1 MRRATTAS
9 LAIVAASI
17 TLPVLGQWLEL
28 PTAGLPRTADGKPD
42 LTAPAPRLAD
52 GTPDLS
58 GMWHRTVGR
67 YYNNVAADL
76 KPADVQPWAETLYQR
91 RKADFGKDSMEV
103 RCLPLGPV
111 ATTTPYADVKFVQ
124 TPTLVV
130 LLLDD
135 LTYRQIHLD
144 GRGLPLDPNPSWMGY
159 SVGRWEGDTL
169 VVESS
174 GFTDRSWLDY
184 DGHPHTEALRVVE
197 RYRRRDVGHLDLE
210 VTFEDPGAFTKPW
223 TVSVPLELFPDTE
236 ILEFVC
242 KENEKSTIHM
252 TSSSDGQATAP
263 VSVAQETLTKYV
275 GAYEIS
281 GTDNSTPVAVSISG
295 AALFLD
301 YNRGGPEQLVP
312 MSETDFSLSGTVIR
326 FVADDRDV
334 ITHLVI
340 RTVEGEDMAVRKQ

>member
-1 MRRATTAS
+1 
-9 LAIVAASI
+9 
-17 TLPVLGQWLEL
+17 
-28 PTAGLPRTADGKPD
+28 
-42 LTAPAPRLAD
+42 
-52 GTPDLS
+52 
-58 GMWHRTVGR
+58 
-67 YYNNVAADL
+67 
-76 KPADVQPWAETLYQR
+76 
-91 RKADFGKDSMEV
+91 
-103 RCLPLGPV
+103 
-111 ATTTPYADVKFVQ
+111 
-124 TPTLVV
+124 
-130 LLLDD
+130 
-135 LTYRQIHLD
+135 
-144 GRGLPLDPNPSWMGY
+144 MGY
-159 SVGRWEGDTL
+159 SVGHWEGDTL

-197 RYRRRDVGHLDLE
+197 RYRRRDIGHLDLE
-210 VTFEDPGAFTKPW
+210 VTFEDPGAFNKPW

-263 VSVAQETLTKYV
+263 VPVAQETLTRYV
-275 GAYEIS
+275 GAYEIA
-281 GTDNSTPVAVSISG
+281 GTDNVTPVAVSLSG
-295 AALFLD
+295 DALFLD

-326 FVADDRDV
+326 FVAGDRDL